1 MASNFAATPD
11 AMIEF
16 LRLGK
21 ARLRALF
28 LLVVLTGLA
37 SLMLNA
43 LDARAYPWT
52 TSLQTLLALSVP
64 VGAVAIFASALD
76 PSTRWRPIV
85 ILLPVTLVLLLALVV
100 EASLRLPLAGVAL
113 GWALAGWFL
122 FRPRQ
127 ARQVQEAIRALR
139 RGRHGEALTAMD
151 ELIALEPDVAAHYR
165 LRAEILRLDGNLSAA
180 SRDYR
185 SMTRLN
191 SGDASAWNGLAEVL
205 LQADRHQEALEAA
218 RRAASLAP
226 GDWVAS
232 YNQGMIEDRLG
243 LARPALE
250 HVGDALAADVPDARH
265 RLLLQL
271 YLARARMRLGDRAGA
286 EEALQH
292 LRRERK
298 GLEEWQQLLAHEQAA
313 PLRKVLESDIQIAS
327 SLMKE
332 DAALDNLN

>member
-1 MASNFAATPD
+1 MTD
-11 AMIEF
+11 F
-16 LRLGK
+16 LRAGT

-28 LLVVLTGLA
+28 LLLALTGLA

-43 LDARAYPWT
+43 LDATAYPWT

-64 VGAVAIFASALD
+64 VGAVVIFVSGLD
-76 PSTRWRPIV
+76 PSARWRPII
-85 ILLPVTLVLLLALVV
+85 ILLPVALVLLLALVV

-127 ARQVQEAIRALR
+127 ARQVQQAIRALR

-151 ELIALEPDVAAHYR
+151 ELIALEPDVTAHYR

-185 SMTRLN
+185 RMTRL
-191 SGDASAWNGLAEVL
+191 DASDAGAWNGLAEVL

-243 LARPALE
+243 LAQPALQ
-250 HVGDALAADVPDARH
+250 HVGEALAANVKDARH

-286 EEALQH
+286 EEALQD

-298 GLEEWQQLLAHEQAA
+298 GLEEWQRLLAHEQAA
-313 PLRKVLESDIQIAS
+313 TLRKVLEADIQLAHA
-327 SLMKE
+327 LTE
-332 DAALDNLN
+332 DDAALDNLH